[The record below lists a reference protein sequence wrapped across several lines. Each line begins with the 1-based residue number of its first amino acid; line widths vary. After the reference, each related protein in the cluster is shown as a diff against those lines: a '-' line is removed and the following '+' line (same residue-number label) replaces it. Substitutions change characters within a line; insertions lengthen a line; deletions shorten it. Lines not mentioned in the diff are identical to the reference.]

1 MATATQTNLSPALAE
16 VNWQQVVRTYRAAC
30 VLHRQ
35 ARGAESQRVLEQDL
49 AERILTWAECDAAD
63 GTTQTQRLAAM
74 FQQERQ
80 RVEDAWLAHELM
92 RQRWQSELLPALSVH
107 IGEEVRKAVRTLP
120 AARPAAVVPAPGQPT
135 PAPMRTRSESR
146 PARPAA
152 GDIAAIIDL
161 LLEQEC
167 AAPRQSAA

>member
-1 MATATQTNLSPALAE
+1 MNPSPALAE
-16 VNWQQVVRTYRAAC
+16 LNWQQVVRTYRAAC

-35 ARGAESQRVLEQDL
+35 APGAESQRVLEQDL
-49 AERILTWAECDAAD
+49 AESILTWAECDAAD
-63 GTTQTQRLAAM
+63 GATQTQRLEAM

-80 RVEDAWLAHELM
+80 RVEDAWFAQELM
-92 RQRWQSELLPALSVH
+92 RQRWHSELLPALSVH

-120 AARPAAVVPAPGQPT
+120 AARPVAMGTARGQPT
-135 PAPMRTRSESR
+135 PAPMRARPEAR

-152 GDIAAIIDL
+152 GDIASIIDL

-167 AAPRQSAA
+167 AATPHQSAA